1 MTDQPS
7 DDFQAKFKKALERK
21 REQQSP
27 KSNSRDKS
35 NNPGKAQGSKASSQM
50 FRRKSG
56 SA

>member
-7 DDFQAKFKKALERK
+7 EDFQAKFKKALERK